1 MDYIISPSVMCMD
14 LMNLGEQ
21 IKTLNKHVSMYHV
34 DFIDGVYL
42 KNFSIT
48 LPFIAAMR
56 KITDAALDIHVM
68 LTDPFYYL
76 DDMIEAGS
84 TYLSFHSE
92 MLMNEAFRTAHYL
105 HKHGRKLGVVL
116 VPGAPIEMIYPYIS
130 HLDKITVMMVDP
142 GFSGGIFVPEAL
154 DTVRK
159 LKELRKEKGYHY
171 IVEADGQCNEKHFTE
186 LKCQKSYY
194 QGTMRILHC
203 RQRIIWSDETRTD
216 IGRSLLP
223 AYKKY

>member
-68 LTDPFYYL
+68 FNRSIL
-76 DDMIEAGS
+76 
-84 TYLSFHSE
+84 LS
-92 MLMNEAFRTAHYL
+92 
-105 HKHGRKLGVVL
+105 G
-116 VPGAPIEMIYPYIS
+116 
-130 HLDKITVMMVDP
+130 
-142 GFSGGIFVPEAL
+142 
-154 DTVRK
+154 
-159 LKELRKEKGYHY
+159 
-171 IVEADGQCNEKHFTE
+171 
-186 LKCQKSYY
+186 
-194 QGTMRILHC
+194 
-203 RQRIIWSDETRTD
+203 
-216 IGRSLLP
+216 
-223 AYKKY
+223 

>member
-68 LTDPFYYL
+68 K
-76 DDMIEAGS
+76 
-84 TYLSFHSE
+84 HS
-92 MLMNEAFRTAHYL
+92 AQRTTCTNT
-105 HKHGRKLGVVL
+105 
-116 VPGAPIEMIYPYIS
+116 GA
-130 HLDKITVMMVDP
+130 
-142 GFSGGIFVPEAL
+142 
-154 DTVRK
+154 
-159 LKELRKEKGYHY
+159 
-171 IVEADGQCNEKHFTE
+171 
-186 LKCQKSYY
+186 
-194 QGTMRILHC
+194 
-203 RQRIIWSDETRTD
+203 
-216 IGRSLLP
+216 SL
-223 AYKKY
+223 A

>member
-1 MDYIISPSVMCMD
+1 MDYIISPSGMCMD

-186 LKCQKSYY
+186 LKQVGVESYIVGSGLFGLMKQGLTLDEAYY
-194 QGTMRILHC
+194 QLIRNI
-203 RQRIIWSDETRTD
+203 EN
-216 IGRSLLP
+216 
-223 AYKKY
+223 A

>member
-1 MDYIISPSVMCMD
+1 
-14 LMNLGEQ
+14 
-21 IKTLNKHVSMYHV
+21 
-34 DFIDGVYL
+34 
-42 KNFSIT
+42 
-48 LPFIAAMR
+48 
-56 KITDAALDIHVM
+56 
-68 LTDPFYYL
+68 
-76 DDMIEAGS
+76 MIEAGS

-186 LKCQKSYY
+186 LKQAGVESYIVGSGLFGLMKQGLTLDEAYY
-194 QGTMRILHC
+194 QLIRNI
-203 RQRIIWSDETRTD
+203 EN
-216 IGRSLLP
+216 
-223 AYKKY
+223 A

>member
-154 DTVRK
+154 DTVCK

-171 IVEADGQCNEKHFTE
+171 IVEADGQCNEKTFHGI
-186 LKCQKSYY
+186 KAGRC
-194 QGTMRILHC
+194 RILHC
-203 RQRIIWSDETRTD
+203 RQRIIWSDETGTD